1 MADIAWV
8 VGSEVSPSFMGLC
21 AQASALANEQGLS
34 LYAIVVNEALSD
46 IETGRLKACGA
57 NRVMHIA
64 LSDADVNSEPAAV
77 ACLERLAGEEE
88 PVFILFESSV
98 FFCSVAPMLAARLDC
113 GITADCTELSW
124 SGERLLRLT
133 RPAFGGKKLA
143 HNENKNN
150 PTLAT
155 VRKGVFKH
163 IPVGDIVPEKAEQP
177 ACPAAGEYWLCKSLA
192 QAVKSKMDLPGAKVI
207 VSGGLG
213 MGTKANYEKLYTLA
227 EKLGASVGA
236 SRAAVA
242 AGFAGYEHQVGQT
255 GVSVRP
261 EIYLAFGIS
270 GAVQHLAGISGA
282 KYIYAVNSDPKAPI
296 HEYSDYSVIA
306 DCVEVVDRLIAMLEE
321 KSS

>member
-1 MADIAWV
+1 MNGISYII
-8 VGSEVSPSFMGLC
+8 GSEVSESFMGLC
-21 AQASALANEQGLS
+21 AEASVLAREQNLELISVLVSES
-34 LYAIVVNEALSD
+34 LADTDCGKLI
-46 IETGRLKACGA
+46 ACGA
-57 NRVMHIA
+57 DRV
-64 LSDADVNSEPAAV
+64 LQLPLPDSDVNAEKTAV
-77 ACLERLAGEEE
+77 CCLADLLKDKQ
-88 PVFILFESSV
+88 PVFVLFESSS
-98 FFCSVAPMLAARLDC
+98 FFCSVAPMLAAKLDC

-124 SGERLLRLT
+124 SGDKLLRLT

-155 VRKGVFKH
+155 VRKGVFRYC
-163 IPVGDIVPEKAEQP
+163 PESFSPAKAELLDCRELEQT
-177 ACPAAGEYWLCKSLA
+177 WFCKSLE
-192 QAVKSKMDLPGAKVI
+192 QAAKSRTDLTGAKI
-207 VSGGLG
+207 ILSGGLG
-213 MGTKANYEKLYTLA
+213 MGSKANYEKLYILA
-227 EKLGASVGA
+227 EKIGASVGA

-242 AGFAGYEHQVGQT
+242 AGYAGYEHQVGQT

-306 DCVEVVDRLIAMLEE
+306 DCNEVLDKLIELMN
-321 KSS
+321 KK

>member
-1 MADIAWV
+1 MADIAWLI
-8 VGSEVSPSFMGLC
+8 GSEVSASFMGLC
-21 AQASALANEQGLS
+21 DKARGLCDEQGLK
-34 LYAIVVNEALSD
+34 LYAIVVAESLDDKSCG
-46 IETGRLKACGA
+46 ILKSCGA
-57 NRVMHIA
+57 DRVINIPV
-64 LSDADVNSEPAAV
+64 SDADVNSEWSVV
-77 ACLERLAGEEE
+77 ACLEKLAGEEE

-98 FFCSVAPMLAARLDC
+98 FFCSVAPMLAAKLDS

-155 VRKGVFKH
+155 VRKGVFSHK
-163 IPVGDIVPEKAEQP
+163 PETDAIAFKAEVLD
-177 ACPAAGEYWLCKSLA
+177 CPVLETHWLCKSLE
-192 QAVKSKMDLPGAKVI
+192 QALKSKTDLSGAKII

-213 MGTKANYEKLYTLA
+213 MGTKANYEKLYILA

-261 EIYLAFGIS
+261 EIYLCFGIS

-282 KYIYAVNSDPKAPI
+282 KYIYAVNIDPKAAI
-296 HEYSDYSVIA
+296 HEYSDYSIIA
-306 DCVEVVDRLIAMLEE
+306 DCNEVVDKLIEIL
-321 KSS
+321 

>member
-21 AQASALANEQGLS
+21 HEASALAMEQGLK
-34 LYAIVVNEALSD
+34 LCTVVVSEQLNDDEA
-46 IETGRLKACGA
+46 GMLKASGA
-57 NRVMHIA
+57 DKVVHIS
-64 LSDADVNSEPAAV
+64 LSDADANNESTAV
-77 ACLERLAGEEE
+77 ACLEKLAGEEE
-88 PVFILFESSV
+88 PVFVLFESSA
-98 FFCSVAPMLAARLDC
+98 FFCSVAPMLAAKLDC

-155 VRKGVFKH
+155 VRKGVFKYSPEEH
-163 IPVGDIVPEKAEQP
+163 VPAKAEKLTCP
-177 ACPAAGEYWLCKSLA
+177 ELELHWACNSLE
-192 QAVKSKMDLPGAKVI
+192 QAIKSKTDLAGAKII

-213 MGTKANYEKLYTLA
+213 MGTKANYEKLYVLA
-227 EKLGASVGA
+227 EKLGACVGA

-261 EIYLAFGIS
+261 EVYLAFGIS

-306 DCVEVVDRLIAMLEE
+306 DCMEVIDRLLAML
-321 KSS
+321 

>member
-1 MADIAWV
+1 MADTAWV
-8 VGSEVSPSFMGLC
+8 IGSEVSPSFMGLC
-21 AQASALANEQGLS
+21 NNCSALAKEQGLQ
-34 LYAIVVNEALSD
+34 LYSIVVCEALTD
-46 IETGRLKACGA
+46 AETGMLKACGA
-57 NRVMHIA
+57 DRVMHVA
-64 LSDADVNSEPAAV
+64 LSDADANNEPAAV
-77 ACLERLAGEEE
+77 ACLEKLAAEEE
-88 PVFILFESSV
+88 PVFVLFESSA
-98 FFCSVAPMLAARLDC
+98 FFCSVAPMLAAKLDC

-155 VRKGVFKH
+155 VRKGVFKYS
-163 IPVGDIVPEKAEQP
+163 PDNAGPAEKAEELNVP
-177 ACPAAGEYWLCKSLA
+177 ELDAHWACKSLE
-192 QAVKSKMDLPGAKVI
+192 QAIKNKTDLAGAKII

-213 MGTKANYEKLYTLA
+213 MGTKANYEKLYVLA
-227 EKLGASVGA
+227 EKLGACVGA

-306 DCVEVVDRLIAMLEE
+306 DCVEVVDKLIAML
-321 KSS
+321 

>member
-1 MADIAWV
+1 MADTAWV
-8 VGSEVSPSFMGLC
+8 IGSEVSASFMGLVH
-21 AQASALANEQGLS
+21 QAYTLALEQGLE
-34 LYAIVVNEALSD
+34 LYAILVSAGLTDDDCAKLAV
-46 IETGRLKACGA
+46 CGA
-57 NRVMHIA
+57 QRV
-64 LSDADVNSEPAAV
+64 LQVPLTDADVNSERLTVSA
-77 ACLERLAGEEE
+77 LEKLAGEEV
-88 PVFILFESSV
+88 PVFILFESSA
-98 FFCSVAPMLAARLDC
+98 FFCSVAPMLAARIDC

-124 SGERLLRLT
+124 SGERQLRLT

-155 VRKGVFKH
+155 VRKGVFSYS
-163 IPVGDIVPEKAEQP
+163 PSETVASVKAERLSYP
-177 ACPAAGEYWLCKSLA
+177 ELEAHWLCNSLE
-192 QAVKSKMDLPGAKVI
+192 QAVKSKTDLAGAKII

-213 MGTKANYEKLYTLA
+213 MGTKANYEKLYILA

-306 DCVEVVDRLIAMLEE
+306 DCNEVVDKLIEIL
-321 KSS
+321 

>member
-1 MADIAWV
+1 MADTAWV
-8 VGSEVSPSFMGLC
+8 IGSEVSESFMGLC
-21 AQASALANEQGLS
+21 NKASALAKEQGLS
-34 LYAIVVNEALSD
+34 LYAIIVNEQLSD
-46 IETGRLKACGA
+46 AQTGMLAACGA
-57 NRVMHIA
+57 DRVMQIP
-64 LSDADVNSEPAAV
+64 LTDADVNNEYAV
-77 ACLERLAGEEE
+77 VSCLEKLADEES
-88 PVFILFESSV
+88 VFILFESSA
-98 FFCSVAPMLAARLDC
+98 FFCSVAPMLAARIDC

-155 VRKGVFKH
+155 VRKGVFRYC
-163 IPVGDIVPEKAEQP
+163 PADAVELKAEQLC
-177 ACPAAGEYWLCKSLA
+177 CPESDKDWFCENLY
-192 QAVKSKMDLPGAKVI
+192 QAVKSKTDLAGAKII

-213 MGTKANYEKLYTLA
+213 MGTKANYEKLYILA

-270 GAVQHLAGISGA
+270 GAVQHLAGIGGA

-296 HEYSDYSVIA
+296 HEYSDYSVVA
-306 DCVEVVDRLIAMLEE
+306 DCVEVLDKLIDML
-321 KSS
+321 

>member
-1 MADIAWV
+1 MADIAWLI
-8 VGSEVSPSFMGLC
+8 GSEVSNSFMGLC
-21 AQASALANEQGLS
+21 AKARGLCDEQGLR
-34 LYAIVVNEALSD
+34 LYAIVAAGSLDD
-46 IETGRLKACGA
+46 IACGKLKACGA
-57 NRVMHIA
+57 DRVMNIPV
-64 LSDADVNSEPAAV
+64 SDADVNAESAV
-77 ACLERLAGEEE
+77 VSCLENLAGEEE

-98 FFCSVAPMLAARLDC
+98 FFCSVAPMLAAKLDC

-155 VRKGVFKH
+155 VRKGVFNHKVEGE
-163 IPVGDIVPEKAEQP
+163 IMPSVAEIL
-177 ACPAAGEYWLCKSLA
+177 CPPNLDTQWLCKSLE
-192 QAVKSKMDLPGAKVI
+192 QAVKSKTDLSGAKVI

-213 MGTKANYEKLYTLA
+213 MGTKTNYEKLYVLA

-261 EIYLAFGIS
+261 EIYLCFGIS

-282 KYIYAVNSDPKAPI
+282 KYIYAVNNDPKAPI
-296 HEYSDYSVIA
+296 HEYSDYSIIA
-306 DCVEVVDRLIAMLEE
+306 DCNEVIDKLIEIL
-321 KSS
+321 

>member
-8 VGSEVSPSFMGLC
+8 IGSEVSPSFMGLC
-21 AQASALANEQGLS
+21 AKASQLSKEQGLG
-34 LYAIVVNEALSD
+34 LYALVISEALSD
-46 IETGRLKACGA
+46 ESCGMLKACGA
-57 NRVMHIA
+57 ERVLHFPI
-64 LSDADVNSEPAAV
+64 SDADANSEPLAV
-77 ACLERLAGEEE
+77 AALEKLAGEAE

-98 FFCSVAPMLAARLDC
+98 FFCSVAPMLASRLDC

-124 SGERLLRLT
+124 SGDRLLRLT

-155 VRKGVFKH
+155 VRKGVFNFSPAEEIK
-163 IPVGDIVPEKAEQP
+163 PEKAEALTIP
-177 ACPAAGEYWLCKSLA
+177 ELGSHWLCESLA
-192 QAVKSKMDLPGAKVI
+192 QAVKSKTDLPGAKII

-213 MGTKANYEKLYTLA
+213 MGTKANYEKLYVLA

-306 DCVEVVDRLIAMLEE
+306 DCVEVVDKLIAML
-321 KSS
+321 

>member
-1 MADIAWV
+1 MADTAWV
-8 VGSEVSPSFMGLC
+8 IGSEVSESFMGLC
-21 AQASALANEQGLS
+21 HKASALAKEQGLS
-34 LYAIVVNEALSD
+34 LYAIIVNEYLSN
-46 IETGRLKACGA
+46 TQAGMLSACGA
-57 NRVMHIA
+57 DRVLNIP
-64 LSDADVNSEPAAV
+64 LSDTDVNNESATA
-77 ACLERLAGEEE
+77 ACLEKLAEEE
-88 PVFILFESSV
+88 PVFILFESSA
-98 FFCSVAPMLAARLDC
+98 FFCSVAPMLAARIDC

-143 HNENKNN
+143 HNENKKN

-155 VRKGVFKH
+155 VRKGVFGYMPEGE
-163 IPVGDIVPEKAEQP
+163 IPEKKAEILS
-177 ACPAAGEYWLCKSLA
+177 CPELEKEWFCDDLRQALESKADLA
-192 QAVKSKMDLPGAKVI
+192 GAKII

-213 MGTKANYEKLYTLA
+213 MGTKANYEKLYILA

-270 GAVQHLAGISGA
+270 GAVQHLAGIGGA

-296 HEYSDYSVIA
+296 HEYSDYSVVA
-306 DCVEVVDRLIAMLEE
+306 DCVEVLDKLIDML
-321 KSS
+321 

>member
-1 MADIAWV
+1 MSDIAYV
-8 VGSEVSPSFMGLC
+8 VGSEVSESFMGLC
-21 AQASALANEQGLS
+21 AQASTLSKAQGLQ
-34 LYAIVVNEALSD
+34 LNAIVVSENLSAD
-46 IETGRLKACGA
+46 ECGMLHACGVDKVLQLPLPD
-57 NRVMHIA
+57 N
-64 LSDADVNSEPAAV
+64 DVNAEKTAVKCLAAV
-77 ACLERLAGEEE
+77 TDSDKT
-88 PVFILFESSV
+88 VFVLFESSS
-98 FFCSVAPMLAARLDC
+98 FFCSVAPMLAANLDC

-124 SGERLLRLT
+124 SGEKLLRLT

-155 VRKGVFKH
+155 VRKGVFRYL
-163 IPVGDIVPEKAEQP
+163 PDAYSPATAEKIS
-177 ACPAAGEYWLCKSLA
+177 CGEIESYWLCQSLA
-192 QAVKSKMDLPGAKVI
+192 QAAKSRTDLTGAKII

-213 MGTKANYEKLYTLA
+213 MGTKANYEKLYVLA

-261 EIYLAFGIS
+261 EIYLCFGIS

-296 HEYSDYSVIA
+296 HEYSDYSVVA
-306 DCVEVVDRLIAMLEE
+306 DCNEVLDRLIELI
-321 KSS
+321 K

>member
-1 MADIAWV
+1 MPDISYV
-8 VGSEVSPSFMGLC
+8 VGSELSESFMGLC
-21 AQASALANEQGLS
+21 AKGSELAKEQGLQLHAVVVSES
-34 LYAIVVNEALSD
+34 LSAEQSGMLCAS
-46 IETGRLKACGA
+46 GA
-57 NRVMHIA
+57 DKVLH
-64 LSDADVNSEPAAV
+64 LPLPDADVNSEKAAV
-77 ACLERLAGEEE
+77 DCLALLLSDTR
-88 PVFILFESSV
+88 PIFVLFESSS
-98 FFCSVAPMLAARLDC
+98 FFCSVAPMLAAKLNC

-124 SGERLLRLT
+124 SGDKLLRLT

-150 PTLAT
+150 PTMAT
-155 VRKGVFKH
+155 VRKGVFRH
-163 IPVGDIVPEKAEQP
+163 VPESFSPAPAEKLTSPELEQH
-177 ACPAAGEYWLCKSLA
+177 WLCRSLE
-192 QAVKSKMDLPGAKVI
+192 QAALSRTDLTGAKI
-207 VSGGLG
+207 ILSGGLG
-213 MGTKANYEKLYTLA
+213 MGSKANYEKLYVLA

-242 AGFAGYEHQVGQT
+242 AGYAGYEHQVGQT

-306 DCVEVVDRLIAMLEE
+306 DCNEVVDRLIDLLNE
-321 KSS
+321 K

>member
-1 MADIAWV
+1 MADVSIV
-8 VGSEVSPSFMGLC
+8 IGSEVSESFMGLC
-21 AQASALANEQGLS
+21 LEASKLAKEQNMQLF
-34 LYAIVVNEALSD
+34 AVVVSETLSD
-46 IETGRLKACGA
+46 NESGLLAASGA
-57 NRVMHIA
+57 EKVMHLPLA
-64 LSDADVNSEPAAV
+64 DTDVNAEKAAV
-77 ACLERLAGEEE
+77 SCLAKLVSETQA
-88 PVFILFESSV
+88 VFVLFESSS

-124 SGERLLRLT
+124 SGEKLLRLI

-155 VRKGVFKH
+155 VRKGVFRYLPASFETSASEKLSC
-163 IPVGDIVPEKAEQP
+163 PEVEQ
-177 ACPAAGEYWLCKSLA
+177 YWFCQSLA
-192 QAVKSKMDLPGAKVI
+192 QAAKSRTDLTGAKI
-207 VSGGLG
+207 ILSGGLG
-213 MGTKANYEKLYTLA
+213 MGSKANYEKLYILA

-242 AGFAGYEHQVGQT
+242 AGYAGYEHQVGQT

-296 HEYSDYSVIA
+296 HEYSDYSVVA
-306 DCVEVVDRLIAMLEE
+306 DCNDVVDKLIELID
-321 KSS
+321 KK

>member
-1 MADIAWV
+1 MADVAWLI
-8 VGSEVSPSFMGLC
+8 GSEVSPSFMGLC
-21 AQASALANEQGLS
+21 NKARGLCDEQGLK
-34 LYAIVVNEALSD
+34 LYAIVASEALD
-46 IETGRLKACGA
+46 DTACGMLKACGA
-57 NRVMHIA
+57 DRVINIPV
-64 LSDADVNSEPAAV
+64 SDADVNSESALV
-77 ACLERLAGEEE
+77 ACLEKLAGEEE

-98 FFCSVAPMLAARLDC
+98 FFCSVAPMLAAKLDC

-124 SGERLLRLT
+124 SGERLLRLI

-155 VRKGVFKH
+155 VRKGVFNYKPDCEI
-163 IPVGDIVPEKAEQP
+163 IPSKAELID
-177 ACPAAGEYWLCKSLA
+177 CPLDETEWICKSLETA
-192 QAVKSKMDLPGAKVI
+192 LKSKTDLSGAKII

-213 MGTKANYEKLYTLA
+213 MGTKANYEKLYVLA

-261 EIYLAFGIS
+261 EVYLCFGIS

-282 KYIYAVNSDPKAPI
+282 KYIYAVNNDPKAPI

-306 DCVEVVDRLIAMLEE
+306 DCNEVLDKLIETL
-321 KSS
+321 

>member
-1 MADIAWV
+1 MADVAWV
-8 VGSEVSPSFMGLC
+8 IGSEVSESFMGLLRRC
-21 AQASALANEQGLS
+21 GELSKEQALK
-34 LYAIVVNEALSD
+34 LYAILVSETLEDNETGLLMSSGADKVFQIPLSD
-46 IETGRLKACGA
+46 T
-57 NRVMHIA
+57 
-64 LSDADVNSEPAAV
+64 DVNGEASAV
-77 ACLERLAGEEE
+77 ACLEKLEGEEE
-88 PVFILFESSV
+88 PIFILFESSA
-98 FFCSVAPMLAARLDC
+98 FFCSVAPMLAARIDC

-124 SGERLLRLT
+124 SGEKLLRLT

-155 VRKGVFKH
+155 VRKGVFRYF
-163 IPVGDIVPEKAEQP
+163 PTGDVSAQKAELLEVPKTQ
-177 ACPAAGEYWLCKSLA
+177 AEWFCENLQ
-192 QAVKSKMDLPGAKVI
+192 QAVKSKTDLAGAKII

-213 MGTKANYEKLYTLA
+213 MGTKANYEKLYVLA

-296 HEYSDYSVIA
+296 HEYSDYSVVA
-306 DCVEVVDRLIAMLEE
+306 DCVEVLDKLIE
-321 KSS
+321 SF